1 MGGNPYDADQM
12 LTMEHTVGWNGTE
25 AIMVLNPPWILSLTM
40 FFGIFSYP
48 FSRFLWFLI
57 QICIIG
63 LCSILLWKT
72 YNGNKRYE
80 WISWVALF
88 SFGPM
93 LQTLKVGQVT
103 ILVLLGSVGFLYFI
117 NKKSDFWAGVL
128 ASLVFAKPQLL
139 YLFIVAVI
147 MWSISLHRYRV
158 LIGMVVALI
167 ASLSVVWII
176 DPRIISQYIY
186 SMRFYPLEIWMTST
200 LGAYLRLLLGPEKY
214 YLQYIPSLIGVA
226 WFMVY
231 WIRHHKS
238 FDWITNLPL
247 IVPISL
253 VTSAYGWTFDSAVC
267 VLSVI
272 QITVLFDFNQ
282 WTFRKIIIFI
292 SYWSINLLSAFLSVS
307 QNWFWWLPSFL
318 LIWYLLSYNYLSK
331 HKVTLD
337 KTELAVIS

>member
-57 QICIIG
+57 QICIIC

-139 YLFIVAVI
+139 YLFVVAVI

-176 DPRIISQYIY
+176 DPRIISQYI
-186 SMRFYPLEIWMTST
+186 FDEI
-200 LGAYLRLLLGPEKY
+200 
-214 YLQYIPSLIGVA
+214 
-226 WFMVY
+226 
-231 WIRHHKS
+231 
-238 FDWITNLPL
+238 LP
-247 IVPISL
+247 
-253 VTSAYGWTFDSAVC
+253 A
-267 VLSVI
+267 
-272 QITVLFDFNQ
+272 
-282 WTFRKIIIFI
+282 
-292 SYWSINLLSAFLSVS
+292 
-307 QNWFWWLPSFL
+307 
-318 LIWYLLSYNYLSK
+318 
-331 HKVTLD
+331 
-337 KTELAVIS
+337 